1 MERNETLKAL
11 KQKHK
16 LTAKQIAEMLECE
29 FGTVKNWLKDPS
41 VVSYRVMP
49 KTSLKLLMI
58 LLDASSES
66 GHLEESEK
74 PS

>member
-1 MERNETLKAL
+1 MDRNEILKAL

-49 KTSLKLLMI
+49 KTSLKLLAL
-58 LLDASSES
+58 LLDENIES
-66 GHLEESEK
+66 DLVAGSEK